1 VIILQ
6 SRDSSYLLRLLWLV
20 SFEGYTEGLSL
31 QAYSSVGA
39 ASSGINQLV
48 ATRMD
53 LIPPSLALQ
62 ARGGGGGVYG

>member
-1 VIILQ
+1 MIILQ
-6 SRDSSYLLRLLWLV
+6 SYLLRLLWLV

-31 QAYSSVGA
+31 QAYSSSVGA

>member
-1 VIILQ
+1 MIILQ
-6 SRDSSYLLRLLWLV
+6 SYLLRLLWLV

-62 ARGGGGGVYG
+62 ARGGGGGGVYG